1 MSQNLLIILL
11 IALLAGLGFWPGI
24 LSIPD
29 DRSDPIPKNS
39 ARSNPAKLSPGEIP
53 FRVRGL
59 GQLGPQL
66 HDFILEEQNQITSLQ
81 AEKSRLAAVLDQMT
95 DGVLITDPSGVIRFA
110 NPAATRM
117 FELGEPVGG
126 IIAEALRQHQ
136 LIEAWRLC
144 QEGGEMQVQ
153 SVEMPKSRQFLQL
166 IAIPD
171 RYSGGSLLLIQDLTR
186 VRHLETVRRDFV
198 SNISHEL
205 RTPLASLKALTETL
219 QDGAL
224 EDPQAARRFLVRIEA
239 EVDALTQMVAELLE
253 LSRIESGQ
261 VPLDL
266 KPVNPA
272 TLLYTALDRMRL
284 QVERAALTLS
294 VVCPPDLPSI
304 RADAP
309 RLEQVLVN
317 LIHNSVKFT
326 PPGGRSF
333 FRHRYR
339 KDSSIF
345 RSRIL
350 GWAFRRMRCRASS
363 SGSTRPTAPAA
374 GAAPGWDS
382 PSAATSWK
390 RTAGAFGWRA
400 KKARAVLSSSPSRS
414 SDPIYWHHSQ
424 IPGGIFLFLSPDKVE
439 SLTER

>member
-11 IALLAGLGFWPGI
+11 IALLAALGFLAWYLI
-24 LSIPD
+24 FSRRQIQ
-29 DRSDPIPKNS
+29 SYS
-39 ARSNPAKLSPGEIP
+39 EKLGQIQSGKLPPGEIP

-66 HDFILEEQNQITSLQ
+66 HDMILEEQDQITSLQ
-81 AEKSRLAAVLDQMT
+81 AEKGKLAAVLDQMT
-95 DGVLITDPSGVIRFA
+95 DGVLITDPSGIIRFA

-117 FELGEPVGG
+117 FELSEPVGG

-198 SNISHEL
+198 SNLSHEL

-224 EDPQAARRFLVRIEA
+224 EDPQAAQRFLVRIEA

-272 TLLYTALDRMRL
+272 ALLYTALDRMRL

-326 PPGGRSF
+326 PPGGQVILSAQRTEGFIDFAVQDSGVGIPTEALPRIFERFYKTDRARSGGGTGLGLSIS
-333 FRHRYR
+333 RHIVEAHGG
-339 KDSSIF
+339 SIWVE
-345 RSRIL
+345 SEE
-350 GWAFRRMRCRASS
+350 GK
-363 SGSTRPTAPAA
+363 GSTFSFT
-374 GAAPGWDS
+374 
-382 PSAATSWK
+382 
-390 RTAGAFGWRA
+390 
-400 KKARAVLSSSPSRS
+400 
-414 SDPIYWHHSQ
+414 
-424 IPGGIFLFLSPDKVE
+424 IPVV
-439 SLTER
+439 